1 MSMRGIPIV
10 SEVIFF
16 GTSKSIQFVKRAL
29 VFHYVS

>member
-10 SEVIFF
+10 SEVIFLS
-16 GTSKSIQFVKRAL
+16 TSKAIQFVKRAL

>member
-10 SEVIFF
+10 SEVIFS
-16 GTSKSIQFVKRAL
+16 TSKAIQFVKRAL

>member
-16 GTSKSIQFVKRAL
+16 STSKAIQFVTRAL